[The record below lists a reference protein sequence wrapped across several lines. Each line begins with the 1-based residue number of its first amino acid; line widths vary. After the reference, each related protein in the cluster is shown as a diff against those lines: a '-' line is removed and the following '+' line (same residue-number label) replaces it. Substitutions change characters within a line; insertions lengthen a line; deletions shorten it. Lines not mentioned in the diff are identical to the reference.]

1 MLVRMAQAW
10 DARRVLARVPVV
22 VLASVLAASLV
33 ACGNDADEAAP
44 DSPTASVPPRP
55 EEPTAQPTPEPSAPA
70 ASTPPA
76 APPEPGAVAQPRITD
91 TVVTGLTSP
100 WGLAFLPDGSAL
112 VTERDTARVLRV
124 EPGAATPL
132 TTIGDVA
139 FGGEGGLLGVAVSPE
154 FATDRLV
161 YLYATTPAGN
171 RVLAATLEGDR
182 LGEPE
187 VLLDGI
193 PSSRIHN
200 GGRLAFGPDG
210 MLYVSTGDASDTS
223 LSQRPDSLAGKIL
236 RLTPDG
242 EVPADNPDPS
252 SPVWSSGH
260 RNVQGL
266 AWDDEGYLW
275 ASEFGANTFDELNR
289 IEPGGDYGW
298 PQVEGTGGEAAGFVD
313 PAVQWPTDQASPSGV
328 AYAQGTVFMTALR
341 GQRLW
346 AVPVGGGRAGEPAE
360 FFTGELGRLRSVATA
375 ADGSVWLMTN
385 NTDTRGA
392 PRPGDDRIVRLELG

>member
-1 MLVRMAQAW
+1 VS
-10 DARRVLARVPVV
+10 V
-22 VLASVLAASLV
+22 VLLAAGLTVSLIG
-33 ACGNDADEAAP
+33 CGNDADEAAVASP
-44 DSPTASVPPRP
+44 ATPIAPSSPAPTA
-55 EEPTAQPTPEPSAPA
+55 EPTPAPSEPAE
-70 ASTPPA
+70 STPPP
-76 APPEPGAVAQPRITD
+76 APREPGAVAAPRIAD

-100 WGLAFLPDGSAL
+100 WGLAFLPDGGAL

-124 EPGAATPL
+124 EPGSVTPL
-132 TTIGDVA
+132 TTIGGVA
-139 FGGEGGLLGVAVSPE
+139 FAGEGGLLGVAVSPS
-154 FATDRLV
+154 FSSDRLV

-171 RVLAATLEGDR
+171 RVLRATLDGDR

-193 PSSRIHN
+193 PSSRVHN

-210 MLYVSTGDASDTS
+210 MLYVSTGDAADTS

-242 EVPADNPDPS
+242 EVPTDNPDPS

-266 AWDDEGYLW
+266 AWDDEGNLW
-275 ASEFGANTFDELNR
+275 ASEFGANAWDELNR

-298 PQVEGTGGEAAGFVD
+298 PQVEGTGGEGAGFVD
-313 PAVQWPTDQASPSGV
+313 PVVQWRTDQASPSGV
-328 AYAQGTVFMTALR
+328 AFAEGTVFMTALR

-346 AVPVGGGRAGEPAE
+346 AVPVGGGQAGEPAE
-360 FFTGELGRLRSVATA
+360 FFTGELGRLRTVATA
-375 ADGSVWLMTN
+375 GDGSLWLMTN
-385 NTDTRGA
+385 NTDTRGS
-392 PRPGDDRIVRLELG
+392 PRPGDDRIVRLELS

>member
-1 MLVRMAQAW
+1 
-10 DARRVLARVPVV
+10 
-22 VLASVLAASLV
+22 
-33 ACGNDADEAAP
+33 
-44 DSPTASVPPRP
+44 
-55 EEPTAQPTPEPSAPA
+55 
-70 ASTPPA
+70 
-76 APPEPGAVAQPRITD
+76 VAQPRITD

-124 EPGAATPL
+124 EPGSATPL
-132 TTIGDVA
+132 TTVGGVA
-139 FGGEGGLLGVAVSPE
+139 FGGEGGLLGIAVSPE

-161 YLYATTPAGN
+161 YLYATTPGGN
-171 RVLAATLEGDR
+171 RVLRTTLENDR

-210 MLYVSTGDASDTS
+210 MLYASTGDAAEES
-223 LSQRPDSLAGKIL
+223 LSQQPDSLAGKIL

-242 EVPADNPDPS
+242 DVPADNPDPS

-266 AWDDEGYLW
+266 AWDDEGNLW
-275 ASEFGANTFDELNR
+275 ASEFGANTWDELNLS
-289 IEPGGDYGW
+289 EPGRDYGW
-298 PQVEGTGGEAAGFVD
+298 PQVEGTGGEDAGFVD

-328 AYAQGTVFMTALR
+328 AF
-341 GQRLW
+341 
-346 AVPVGGGRAGEPAE
+346 
-360 FFTGELGRLRSVATA
+360 
-375 ADGSVWLMTN
+375 ADGRSS
-385 NTDTRGA
+385 
-392 PRPGDDRIVRLELG
+392 

>member
-1 MLVRMAQAW
+1 M
-10 DARRVLARVPVV
+10 
-22 VLASVLAASLV
+22 VLASAMTVTLIG
-33 ACGNDADEAAP
+33 CGGDADDAAI
-44 DSPTASVPPRP
+44 DSPGPSVAPATD
-55 EEPTAQPTPEPSAPA
+55 EPTPAPTPQPSEPSET
-70 ASTPPA
+70 TPPP
-76 APPEPGAVAQPRITD
+76 APREPGAVAQPRITD

-124 EPGAATPL
+124 EPGSATPL
-132 TTIGDVA
+132 TTVGGVA

-161 YLYATTPAGN
+161 YLYATTPGGN
-171 RVLAATLEGDR
+171 RVLRTTLENDR

-210 MLYVSTGDASDTS
+210 MLYASTGDAAEES
-223 LSQRPDSLAGKIL
+223 LSQQPDSLAGKIL

-242 EVPADNPDPS
+242 DVPADNPDPS

-266 AWDDEGYLW
+266 AWDDEGHLW
-275 ASEFGANTFDELNR
+275 ASEFGANTWDELNL
-289 IEPGGDYGW
+289 IEPGRDYGW
-298 PQVEGTGGEAAGFVD
+298 PQVEGTGGEDAGFVD
-313 PAVQWPTDQASPSGV
+313 PVVQWPTDQASPSGV
-328 AYAQGTVFMTALR
+328 AFADGTVFMTALR

-346 AVPVGGGRAGEPAE
+346 GVPVGGGRAGEPAE
-360 FFTGELGRLRSVATA
+360 FFTGELGRLRTVATA